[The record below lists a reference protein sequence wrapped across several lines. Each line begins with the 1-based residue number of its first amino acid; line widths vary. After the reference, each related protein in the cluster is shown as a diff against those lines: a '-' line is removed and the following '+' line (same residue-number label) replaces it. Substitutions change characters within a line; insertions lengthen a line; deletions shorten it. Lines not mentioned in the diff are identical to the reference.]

1 MNLYPLLMA
10 PFFRCGEATPWGGTM
25 LRDLFGKEA
34 ADDRTGES
42 LEVSCL
48 KDRESVV
55 RNGLQAGKTLTK
67 VAEAWGEAL
76 TGSYGG
82 GEFPLLLKLLDAQDF
97 LSVQVHPGDEYGM
110 AHDGKLGKSEAWV
123 VLNCEP
129 GAKIAYGL
137 DTNGEDLRKIVAEG
151 RLESALHMVEVR
163 PGDVYYIPNGTV
175 HALGGGIQCY
185 EIQQS
190 SDATYRFWDWGRV
203 GKDGK
208 PRELHMEKALD
219 VSVADRRLNK
229 CEGTTVLCK
238 GGSRTYYISDEH
250 FELCRLNLAGKMPL
264 ESGRM
269 LFLTPMSPC
278 VLRWG
283 EESMELNAFDS
294 VVIPAALE
302 GVALEGDTKVLMSS
316 LPDREKL
323 RAELGYRAEDVAGLM
338 D

>member
-151 RLESALHMVEVR
+151 RLEAR
-163 PGDVYYIPNGTV
+163 CTWWKC
-175 HALGGGIQCY
+175 AR
-185 EIQQS
+185 
-190 SDATYRFWDWGRV
+190 AT
-203 GKDGK
+203 
-208 PRELHMEKALD
+208 
-219 VSVADRRLNK
+219 
-229 CEGTTVLCK
+229 CTT
-238 GGSRTYYISDEH
+238 SRT
-250 FELCRLNLAGKMPL
+250 A
-264 ESGRM
+264 
-269 LFLTPMSPC
+269 PC
-278 VLRWG
+278 TRW
-283 EESMELNAFDS
+283 
-294 VVIPAALE
+294 AA
-302 GVALEGDTKVLMSS
+302 ASSATRSSS
-316 LPDREKL
+316 LRTRPTAFGTGDASARTAS
-323 RAELGYRAEDVAGLM
+323 RASCTWKRRWTSPWPTAG
-338 D
+338 